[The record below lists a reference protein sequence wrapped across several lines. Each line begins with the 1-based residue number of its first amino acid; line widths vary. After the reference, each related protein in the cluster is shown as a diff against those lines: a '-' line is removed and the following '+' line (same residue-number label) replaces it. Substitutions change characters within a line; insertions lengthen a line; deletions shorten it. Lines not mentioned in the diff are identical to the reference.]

1 MQRLAYWKKQ
11 FVILCAVGL
20 IWPLNV
26 SESQAL
32 TPVRS
37 AGSVGLG
44 LGAGT
49 VANGLSLKYYFGA
62 AGSLQ
67 MNVGAWGGGGSKGRF
82 KSFKGG
88 AVSVDYLYEMPVIV
102 RSRNVFVLAWNMGL
116 GLGAG
121 SAGFGD
127 DDAGLAAAFV
137 AGLEF
142 LFVKVPIDL
151 VIEFRPA
158 ILVVPEVGFD
168 LVDFT
173 AQVRYYF

>member
-1 MQRLAYWKKQ
+1 MA
-11 FVILCAVGL
+11 
-20 IWPLNV
+20 
-26 SESQAL
+26 SEGQAAR
-32 TPVRS
+32 PVRS
-37 AGSVGLG
+37 AGKVGLG
-44 LGAGT
+44 FGAGT
-49 VANGLSLKYYFGA
+49 VANGLSFKYYFGA
-62 AGSLQ
+62 AGAIQ

-82 KSFKGG
+82 TRFKGG
-88 AVSVDYLYEMPVIV
+88 AVSVDYLYEMPVIF
-102 RSRNVFVLAWNMGL
+102 RSPKVFVLAWNVGL

-121 SAGFGD
+121 SSGFDD

-173 AQVRYYF
+173 GHVRYYF

>member
-1 MQRLAYWKKQ
+1 M
-11 FVILCAVGL
+11 ILPFMA
-20 IWPLNV
+20 
-26 SESQAL
+26 SECQAAR
-32 TPVRS
+32 PVRS
-37 AGSVGLG
+37 AGSFGLG

-49 VANGLSLKYYFGA
+49 VANGLSFKYYFGA

-82 KSFKGG
+82 TRFKGG
-88 AVSVDYLYEMPVIV
+88 AVSVDYLYEMPVIA
-102 RSRNVFVLAWNMGL
+102 RSRNVFVLAWNMGV

-121 SAGFGD
+121 SSGFGD

-168 LVDFT
+168 PIDFT
-173 AQVRYYF
+173 AHVRYYF